1 MTPDDPAGEP
11 FPEQP
16 FLTHLIEL
24 RARLLRCL
32 WAVGILLVPLTVF
45 ANRLFSI
52 LAAPMLAK
60 LPIGNSLIATQVVTP
75 FLTPF
80 KLATVTAVFLAM
92 PYLLWQAWSFVA
104 PGLYQHEKRFA
115 YPMLVMSIVL
125 FYAGVA
131 FAFFIALP
139 ITFGFIT
146 RTAPDGVAVM
156 TDIASYLDFT
166 LTVFFAF
173 GLAFQIPVLTVLLA
187 WAGITT
193 PQAMTRARPYVLV
206 GAFTVGMLL
215 TPPDVFSQT
224 LLALPTYLLYEVG
237 IVLARM
243 MVPGA
248 REVDAQRQDSKT
260 S

>member
-1 MTPDDPAGEP
+1 
-11 FPEQP
+11 
-16 FLTHLIEL
+16 
-24 RARLLRCL
+24 
-32 WAVGILLVPLTVF
+32 
-45 ANRLFSI
+45 
-52 LAAPMLAK
+52 MLAK
-60 LPIGNSLIATQVVTP
+60 LPLGNSLIATQVVTP

-80 KLATVTAVFLAM
+80 KLAAVTAVFMAM
-92 PYLLWQAWSFVA
+92 PYLLWQAWSFIA

-131 FAFFIALP
+131 FAYFVALP

-193 PQAMTRARPYVLV
+193 PQAMARARPYVLV

-215 TPPDVFSQT
+215 TPPDVFFPRLCSPCRPICFMKWASSW
-224 LLALPTYLLYEVG
+224 LASWSPAPARWMRSARILPEGADPIPASRYE
-237 IVLARM
+237 
-243 MVPGA
+243 
-248 REVDAQRQDSKT
+248 
-260 S
+260 

>member
-1 MTPDDPAGEP
+1 MTPDEPGET

-24 RARLLRCL
+24 RSRLMRCL
-32 WAVGILLVPLTVF
+32 LVVGILLVPLAVF

-60 LPIGNSLIATQVVTP
+60 LPIGNTLIATQVVTP

-80 KLATVTAVFLAM
+80 KLAAVTAVFMAM

-215 TPPDVFSQT
+215 TPPDVFSQA

-237 IVLARM
+237 IVFARM

>member
-1 MTPDDPAGEP
+1 MTPDESDEFA
-11 FPEQP
+11 EQP
-16 FLTHLIEL
+16 FLSHLIEL

-32 WAVGILLVPLTVF
+32 WAIGILLIPLSLF
-45 ANRLFSI
+45 ANRLFSV
-52 LAAPMLAK
+52 LAAPLLAK
-60 LPIGNSLIATQVVTP
+60 LPSGNSLIATQVVTP

-80 KLATVTAVFLAM
+80 KLAAVTAVFLAM
-92 PYLLWQAWSFVA
+92 PYLLWQVWSFVA

-115 YPMLVMSIVL
+115 YPMLVMSIGL
-125 FYAGVA
+125 FYLGVS
-131 FAFFIALP
+131 FAYFVALP

-146 RTAPDGVAVM
+146 STAPQGVAVM
-156 TDIASYLDFT
+156 TDIAAYLDFT

-193 PQAMTRARPYVLV
+193 PAAMAKARPYVLV

-224 LLALPTYLLYEVG
+224 LLALPTYLLYELG
-237 IVLARM
+237 IMLARV

-248 REVDAQRQDSKT
+248 REVDAQRRESK
-260 S
+260 SP

>member
-1 MTPDDPAGEP
+1 
-11 FPEQP
+11 
-16 FLTHLIEL
+16 
-24 RARLLRCL
+24 LLRCL
-32 WAVGILLVPLTVF
+32 WAVGILLVPLAVF

-80 KLATVTAVFLAM
+80 KLAAVTAVFMAM

-237 IVLARM
+237 IVLARL

>member
-1 MTPDDPAGEP
+1 V
-11 FPEQP
+11 
-16 FLTHLIEL
+16 
-24 RARLLRCL
+24 
-32 WAVGILLVPLTVF
+32 VGILLVPLAVF

-60 LPIGNSLIATQVVTP
+60 LPIGNTLIATQVVTP

-80 KLATVTAVFLAM
+80 KLAAVTAVFMAM

-131 FAFFIALP
+131 FAFLIALP

-215 TPPDVFSQT
+215 TPPDVFSQA

-237 IVLARM
+237 IVFARM

>member
-1 MTPDDPAGEP
+1 MTPDEP
-11 FPEQP
+11 QEAFPEQP

-24 RARLLRCL
+24 RSRLLHCL
-32 WAVGILLVPLTVF
+32 WAVGILLIPLTIF

-52 LAAPMLAK
+52 LAAPMLAQ

-80 KLATVTAVFLAM
+80 KLAAVTAVFLAM

-125 FYAGVA
+125 FYAGIA
-131 FAFFIALP
+131 FAYFVALP

-146 RTAPDGVAVM
+146 RTAPQGVAVM

-173 GLAFQIPVLTVLLA
+173 GLAFQIPVLTILLA

-193 PQAMTRARPYVLV
+193 PQAMARARPYVLV
-206 GAFTVGMLL
+206 GAFTMGMLL

-224 LLALPTYLLYEVG
+224 LLALPTYLLYELG
-237 IVLARM
+237 ILLARV

-248 REVDAQRQDSKT
+248 RAVDAQRQNSKT

>member
-1 MTPDDPAGEP
+1 MNPDEPGEA

-24 RARLLRCL
+24 RSRLLRCL

-45 ANRLFSI
+45 ANQLFSI

-80 KLATVTAVFLAM
+80 KLAAVTAVFMAM

-193 PQAMTRARPYVLV
+193 PQAMARARPYVLV

-237 IVLARM
+237 IILARI

-248 REVDAQRQDSKT
+248 REVDAQRQDTKT

>member
-1 MTPDDPAGEP
+1 MNPDDPQGLTD
-11 FPEQP
+11 QP
-16 FLTHLIEL
+16 LLSHLIEL
-24 RARLLRCL
+24 RSRLLRCL
-32 WAVGILLVPLTVF
+32 WVVGILLVPLAFF
-45 ANRLFSI
+45 ANDLFSL
-52 LAAPMLAK
+52 LAAPLLAK
-60 LPIGNSLIATQVVTP
+60 LPAGNSLIATQVVTP

-80 KLATVTAVFLAM
+80 KLAAVTAIFLAM
-92 PYLLWQAWSFVA
+92 PVLLWQIWSFVA

-115 YPMLVMSIVL
+115 YPMLVMSILL
-125 FYAGVA
+125 FYVGVA
-131 FAFFIALP
+131 FAYFVALP

-146 RTAPDGVAVM
+146 RTAPQGVAVM
-156 TDIASYLDFT
+156 TDIAAYLDFT

-206 GAFTVGMLL
+206 GAFAVGMLL
-215 TPPDVFSQT
+215 TPPDVFSQS
-224 LLALPTYLLYEVG
+224 LLALPTYLLYELG
-237 IVLARM
+237 IVLARV

-248 REVDAQRQDSKT
+248 LEVEAQRRDSRT

>member
-1 MTPDDPAGEP
+1 
-11 FPEQP
+11 
-16 FLTHLIEL
+16 
-24 RARLLRCL
+24 
-32 WAVGILLVPLTVF
+32 
-45 ANRLFSI
+45 FSI

-60 LPIGNSLIATQVVTP
+60 LPIGNTLIATQVVTP

-80 KLATVTAVFLAM
+80 KLAAVTAVFMAM

-131 FAFFIALP
+131 FAFLIALP

-173 GLAFQIPVLTVLLA
+173 GL
-187 WAGITT
+187 
-193 PQAMTRARPYVLV
+193 
-206 GAFTVGMLL
+206 
-215 TPPDVFSQT
+215 
-224 LLALPTYLLYEVG
+224 
-237 IVLARM
+237 
-243 MVPGA
+243 
-248 REVDAQRQDSKT
+248 
-260 S
+260 